1 MIKDLFVAFV
11 RSGSLTDKIFE
22 SSKLLGGLV
31 ISEIILDST
40 SKGMVLSFLNEKCRR
55 HNLSNNTVI
64 SRWQDVYTEGN
75 NDVVF
80 YKVPKSE
87 PTIFWYKGFPIVCD
101 DRRHNRSTCI
111 IKFIRGTVDL
121 AELVT
126 EAREYNRPTTN
137 AESKDVNYYSYQII
151 EHSGSS
157 GNSADPRPKL
167 NRGTSVTSLPE
178 SSDEES
184 THETQIYKTDTI
196 LNYTAADLTIKRR
209 TKNPFDEYYY
219 PQEVLDLVNDT
230 NEWLKRRE
238 WFINRGLPWKR
249 GILIHGPGG
258 TGKSSFAKTL
268 GQRFGLPVNH
278 MYLSNMTDYDF
289 KQAWESAVANAPSIV
304 LLEDFDAVFN
314 KRVAVNPKSKL
325 NFDTV
330 LNTISGI
337 QDSTGIILII
347 TTNKIECIDEAIGVE
362 ANTKGISSRPG
373 RIDKV
378 LYLGAMNDENRRKL
392 ITKILLDWPDLIERA
407 FEDSTGYTPAQVQEV
422 CIQYALQKLHEEK

>member
-11 RSGSLTDKIFE
+11 RSGSLTETIGNYTE
-22 SSKLLGGLV
+22 LV
-31 ISEIILDST
+31 KGQIITETVLDHTCRS
-40 SKGMVLSFLNEKCRR
+40 MVMQFLNETCIGYSFGT
-55 HNLSNNTVI
+55 NLII
-64 SRWQDVYTEGN
+64 SRWQNVFKEGN
-75 NDVVF
+75 DDLVF
-80 YKVPKSE
+80 YKIPKNP
-87 PTIFWYKGFPIVCD
+87 PTIFFYNGALIKSD
-101 DRRHNRSTCI
+101 DRRNSSRSCT
-111 IKFIRGTVDL
+111 IKYIRNTVNL
-121 AELVT
+121 SQLVKD
-126 EAREYNRPTTN
+126 AREYCRPTSN
-137 AESKDVNYYSYQII
+137 VEIDEVNYHGYSII
-151 EHSGSS
+151 EHSGSNPNPNVFS
-157 GNSADPRPKL
+157 NSNSISKQNEEAPCDE
-167 NRGTSVTSLPE
+167 TSDDVT
-178 SSDEES
+178 
-184 THETQIYKTDTI
+184 IYKNDTI
-196 LNYTAADLTIKRR
+196 LNYTRKDLAVTRR
-209 TKNPFDEYYY
+209 KTNPFDDFYF
-219 PQEVLDLVNDT
+219 PQEVTDLVADT
-230 NEWLKRRE
+230 NEWLKRRD
-238 WFINRGLPWKR
+238 WFISRGLPWKR
-249 GILIHGPGG
+249 GILIYGPGG

-268 GQRFGLPVNH
+268 GQKFGIEVHH
-278 MYLSNMTDYDF
+278 MYLSNMTDIDF
-289 KQAWESAVANAPSIV
+289 KKAWATAVANAPSIV